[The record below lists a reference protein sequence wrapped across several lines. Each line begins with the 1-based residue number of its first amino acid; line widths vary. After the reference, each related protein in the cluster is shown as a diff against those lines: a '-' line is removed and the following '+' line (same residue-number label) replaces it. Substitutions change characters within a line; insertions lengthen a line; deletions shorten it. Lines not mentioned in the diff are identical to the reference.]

1 MKDHETSKAGVPIC
15 RVCGKEFK
23 RIGKH
28 IASSHNMSMVE
39 YEMIPPWPGIKELK
53 GAKLSVSDDVSSLD
67 TRFAEAERYL
77 AFGVGRV
84 LSFAKTPTGADDISK
99 EIWNEEERNYIPD
112 LDPTFIPNPAIM
124 EMLALG
130 TQMSI
135 PTYCYGPTGSG
146 KTSHIWHL
154 AALTR
159 TPIRR
164 INLHG
169 DTRASDLM
177 GTREVITDDDGN
189 SITTFTPGVVTQC
202 MINGW
207 WLLLD
212 ELDCA
217 KTGIAM
223 VLQSILERSQGKKQ
237 VYVPNYGL
245 VDIHPLFRIFGTG
258 NTNGRGEFM
267 ELYPGTQVL
276 NEAFMDR
283 FALAT
288 YVPYNWNVIREAL
301 PKRVV
306 GCGPY
311 IDTMLKVAQEIQ
323 KAFEGEDCYFTLSPR
338 KVFTWAEVAKLYEGG
353 YGKKAVHI
361 AANNVI
367 MSKLGNDDRAFF
379 NEIYQRITGYSLMT
393 NEDR

>member
-1 MKDHETSKAGVPIC
+1 MRDHEVDKEGRPIC
-15 RVCGKEFK
+15 RVCGKSFK

-28 IASSHNMSMVE
+28 IASSHNMSLDE
-39 YEMIPPWPGIKELK
+39 YEMLPAWPGIKEMK
-53 GAKLSVSDDVSSLD
+53 SVNLNLDDSIKEIDPRL
-67 TRFAEAERYL
+67 AQPERYL
-77 AFGVGRV
+77 SFGVGRV
-84 LSFAKTPTGADDISK
+84 LSFGKTPAGAEDISE
-99 EIWNEEERNYIPD
+99 EIHSEEALNYIPD
-112 LDPTFIPNPAIM
+112 LDPNFIPNPTIM

-130 TQMSI
+130 THMAI

-177 GTREVITDDDGN
+177 GTREVVTDDDGN
-189 SITTFTPGVVTQC
+189 SITQFNPGVVTQC

-212 ELDCA
+212 EMDCA

-223 VLQSILERSQGKKQ
+223 VLQSILERAQGKKQ
-237 VYVPNYGL
+237 VYVPNYG
-245 VDIHPLFRIFGTG
+245 VVNIHPLFRIFGTG

-301 PKRVV
+301 PKRVP
-306 GCGPY
+306 GCGSF
-311 IDTMLKVAQEIQ
+311 IDTMLKVAIEIQ
-323 KAFEGEDCYFTLSPR
+323 KAFEREECYFTLSPR
-338 KVFTWAEVAKLYEGG
+338 KVFTWAEVAKLYENG
-353 YGKKAVHI
+353 YKEKAIHI

-367 MSKLGNDDRAFF
+367 MSKLGNDDRMFF
-379 NEIYQRITGYSLMT
+379 NEAYQRITGHSLIT
-393 NEDR
+393 NESR